1 MIVKLPTALKF
12 ICFHTGLG
20 NYMLST
26 QHKAAAQAVD
36 EVFLIKCYP
45 PEEVVDR
52 IRERLERNESM
63 SNDSGEPFAEVHVIV
78 ISSIHTL
85 HVLIIGCDFH
95 KNNCQ
100 HRRPRKCLHDCVTK
114 KPRPRL
120 HYCYVYTYNKL
131 QYI

>member
-1 MIVKLPTALKF
+1 MIVKLLTALKF
-12 ICFHTGLG
+12 ICFRTGLG
-20 NYMLST
+20 NYQLST

-78 ISSIHTL
+78 ISSSNAHFACT
-85 HVLIIGCDFH
+85 
-95 KNNCQ
+95 NNW
-100 HRRPRKCLHDCVTK
+100 V
-114 KPRPRL
+114 
-120 HYCYVYTYNKL
+120 
-131 QYI
+131 